1 MMRYR
6 FDDSS
11 GQHCSSKSLSER
23 KTALIKPLVWFVLL
37 LSLSLGWRL
46 TPLKESIDF
55 ETLIAWQ
62 QSLKNDPAAVLW
74 VIGAYLMGGLVL
86 FPVTALNV
94 ATIVTFGPVIGN
106 AYAFAGW
113 LCSAALGYTV
123 GRIMGRSFVQK
134 VARSGTDD
142 FVHRAGRHGFL
153 TVLGAR
159 LLPIAPFT
167 VVNLLVGASGIG
179 FGDFFLA
186 TLIGRIPGIVA
197 LTLLGVQFETF
208 LRRPDVENSALLAA
222 ILLLIPWA
230 TTWLWK
236 RWTACD
242 TPP

>member
-1 MMRYR
+1 
-6 FDDSS
+6 
-11 GQHCSSKSLSER
+11 
-23 KTALIKPLVWFVLL
+23 
-37 LSLSLGWRL
+37 
-46 TPLKESIDF
+46 
-55 ETLIAWQ
+55 
-62 QSLKNDPAAVLW
+62 
-74 VIGAYLMGGLVL
+74 
-86 FPVTALNV
+86 
-94 ATIVTFGPVIGN
+94 
-106 AYAFAGW
+106 
-113 LCSAALGYTV
+113 
-123 GRIMGRSFVQK
+123 
-134 VARSGTDD
+134 
-142 FVHRAGRHGFL
+142 
-153 TVLGAR
+153 
-159 LLPIAPFT
+159 LPIAPFT